1 VIAQLFTRFRR
12 DRRGLAFAETAIA
25 LSVLS
30 MTTLAGV
37 EIGRYVLLTQ
47 KLDRI
52 SATLAD
58 LAAQGD
64 SISMADLDNLFAA
77 AEEII
82 KPFSLDGVGAVILS
96 SVSRDGANPAQ
107 VDWQRAGGADLSVGS
122 TIGTEGSLAV
132 LPEDFTL
139 RPSDEVIVAEIYYD
153 FTPWIAAQVAPA
165 TRLYHRSF
173 FRPRQGLL
181 TVLQP

>member
-1 VIAQLFTRFRR
+1 VIAQLFARLRR
-12 DRRGLAFAETAIA
+12 DRSGIAFAETAIA

-52 SATLAD
+52 SATVAD
-58 LAAQGD
+58 LAAQGE
-64 SISMADLDNLFAA
+64 SISVGDLDNLFAA
-77 AEEII
+77 AQEII
-82 KPFSLDGVGAVILS
+82 KPFALDGAGSVIVS
-96 SVSRDGANPAQ
+96 SVSKSGANPAR
-107 VDWQRAGGADLSVGS
+107 VDWQRSGGGGLSVGS
-122 TIGTEGSLAV
+122 AIGTAGGPAT
-132 LPEDFTL
+132 LPPDFTV
-139 RPSDEVIVAEIYYD
+139 RSGEEVIVAEVYYN
-153 FTPWIAAQVAPA
+153 FTPWIAPQVAP
-165 TRLYHRSF
+165 TTQLYHRSF